1 MTTNSLKVCRDCD
14 FFMTIYNMQ
23 KILTEWRKY
32 LAEQEKDAS
41 CPQGEYYEPSKSRCM
56 PLASSSPSTTGDPN
70 NDIVE
75 ALWDKVG
82 KLSDD
87 ELKKLK
93 NIVHNGSH
101 LGRKI
106 RHGKQ
111 LQPAGEDA
119 IKRAGMILSRHYTT
133 INRPELAKAYKTYVP
148 DTTITKEDPI
158 AHLSMKLQRDIEQ
171 ASGFRIPFLDPSRAS
186 PPVPPEWAGKYTTW
200 LDGITTRLAGGSV
213 AQTTWAAGQTAAD
226 IFLDPIGIIFLVA
239 SVILP
244 PAGAAQPGA
253 VRAAAMLGNIL
264 KFRGRVAGGLNFQQ
278 EISKKIW
285 QAMQKY
291 WKVRGKMPHRAAR
304 RRMGS
309 AGSRG
314 GTALG
319 GPVMHHALQQTAGEV
334 GEAAADAS
342 EEKVLAFLQAMEDPK
357 TRKQFITE
365 VEGILREAVPAASL
379 VQKP

>member
-1 MTTNSLKVCRDCD
+1 MK
-14 FFMTIYNMQ
+14 

-32 LAEQEKDAS
+32 LAEQEEDAA
-41 CPQGEYYEPSKSRCM
+41 PDR
-56 PLASSSPSTTGDPN
+56 PSTTGDPN

-133 INRPELAKAYKTYVP
+133 INRPELAKVYKAYVP
-148 DTTITKEDPI
+148 DTEITKEDPI

-171 ASGFRIPFLDPSRAS
+171 ASGFRIPFLDPDEEDRDVARK
-186 PPVPPEWAGKYTTW
+186 PQVPPEWAGKYTTW
-200 LDGITTRLAGGSV
+200 LDGITRWLGGGSV
-213 AQTTWAAGQTAAD
+213 AQTTWAAGQTAAN
-226 IFLDPIGIIFLVA
+226 IFLDPIGLFFLITGT
-239 SVILP
+239 ILP
-244 PAGAAQPGA
+244 PAALLAGGFGAGGSARVIA
-253 VRAAAMLGNIL
+253 KLNNIL
-264 KFRGRVAGGLNFQQ
+264 KFRGRTGGLELYQ

-291 WKVRGKMPHRAAR
+291 WTARGRMPAAPTR
-304 RRMGS
+304 RWL
-309 AGSRG
+309 GSRGSGG

-319 GPVMHHALQQTAGEV
+319 GPVMAVALQQAAGEV
-334 GEAAADAS
+334 GEMAAAAS
-342 EEKVLAFLQAMEDPK
+342 RKEVFAFLQDMEDPK
-357 TRKQFITE
+357 KRQQFIAE
-365 VEGILREAVPAASL
+365 VEVILDILVATVPGLPAAL
-379 VQKP
+379 VAMAPEP